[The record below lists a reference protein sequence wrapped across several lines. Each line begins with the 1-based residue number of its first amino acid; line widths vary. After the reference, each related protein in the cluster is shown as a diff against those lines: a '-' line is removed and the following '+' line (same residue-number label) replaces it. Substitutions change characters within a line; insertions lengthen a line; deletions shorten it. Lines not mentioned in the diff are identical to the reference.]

1 MIKKY
6 TYYSKIAYDA
16 SGFYI
21 VNYLLG
27 IFSDIIMLFCFYYLW
42 RNVYSTNVQTIN
54 GFSVNSMITYVIM
67 SRIIA
72 KVYIADIGDLI
83 GDKVMTGDV
92 VLDLVKP
99 NHPLIAL
106 TMQNAGSS
114 FFQLIRVCLPLYIV
128 SVFIFKISIPGMSV
142 WLSFIPSLILSYF
155 MYTLFGLLVGVIGFY
170 SQAVRGLNFLKIVV
184 ISLFSGAY
192 MPIDLFPEVLKKV
205 ADVLPFQ
212 GMFYL
217 PLQIYLGQS
226 TKEQILEV
234 YLEQVLWIGLLFMA
248 IHLLWSNAKERLIVK
263 GG

>member
-1 MIKKY
+1 
-6 TYYSKIAYDA
+6 
-16 SGFYI
+16 
-21 VNYLLG
+21 
-27 IFSDIIMLFCFYYLW
+27 
-42 RNVYSTNVQTIN
+42 
-54 GFSVNSMITYVIM
+54 
-67 SRIIA
+67 
-72 KVYIADIGDLI
+72 
-83 GDKVMTGDV
+83 
-92 VLDLVKP
+92 
-99 NHPLIAL
+99 
-106 TMQNAGSS
+106 
-114 FFQLIRVCLPLYIV
+114 
-128 SVFIFKISIPGMSV
+128 
-142 WLSFIPSLILSYF
+142 
-155 MYTLFGLLVGVIGFY
+155 FGLLVGVIGFY